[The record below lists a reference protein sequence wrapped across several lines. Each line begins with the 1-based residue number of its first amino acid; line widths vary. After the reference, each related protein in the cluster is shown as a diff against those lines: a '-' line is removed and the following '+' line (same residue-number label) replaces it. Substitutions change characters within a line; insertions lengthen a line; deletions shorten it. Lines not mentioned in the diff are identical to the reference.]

1 MRLSGNRTIS
11 ATPQAAWGLL
21 GDPER
26 LAAAMPGVDGVE
38 RTGPRSCRVAH
49 RLETGLGS
57 TYLNLAITVTDEREP
72 EHARVVV
79 RGVGSE
85 HRLEGTVDVDLVDR
99 GGSTEVRWKA
109 EVTALGVLSSL
120 GQQVIGAFV
129 RDEIDRTIDAAEG
142 TFAGTG

>member
-1 MRLSGNRTIS
+1 MKLSGSRTIS
-11 ATPQAAWGLL
+11 ASRKDAWGLL
-21 GDPER
+21 ADPER
-26 LAAAMPGVDGVE
+26 LAAAIPGVDGVE
-38 RTGPRSCRVAH
+38 RTGPRSCAVAH

-57 TYLNLAITVTDEREP
+57 TFLNLALTVSEEREA

-85 HRLEGTVDVDLVDR
+85 HRLEGTVDIDLLDR
-99 GGSTEVRWKA
+99 GGSTEVRWRA
-109 EVTALGVLSSL
+109 DVTALGVLSSL

-142 TFAGTG
+142 TFAGQG